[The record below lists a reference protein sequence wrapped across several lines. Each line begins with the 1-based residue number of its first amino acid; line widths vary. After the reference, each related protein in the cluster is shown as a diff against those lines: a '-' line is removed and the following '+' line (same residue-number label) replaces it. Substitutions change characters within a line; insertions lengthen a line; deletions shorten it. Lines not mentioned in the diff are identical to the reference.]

1 MNPHIPH
8 EYEVET
14 YSGSY
19 VNVNRPQPN
28 TIFLTDIAHALSNI
42 CRYGGHCKH
51 FYSVAQ
57 HSVFCAERV
66 RREGYGRKR
75 QLAALHHDD
84 AEAFLGDI
92 PRPLKPLLGAAYKR
106 LTDKMDVAIVGAL
119 QLPFEI
125 KSGSTGPYVPAF
137 HEQRVKMADNDAL
150 FIEAKH
156 LLPSQGK
163 HWWDGDQGAA
173 KWGLP
178 PKKKRIVT
186 PDYYI
191 PYVLSPE
198 NARDLFLRTHAAL
211 TEGAS

>member
-1 MNPHIPH
+1 MSHIPEEH
-8 EYEVET
+8 EVET
-14 YSGSY
+14 FSGAY
-19 VNVNRPQPN
+19 VNVNRPDPD
-28 TIFLTDIAHALSNI
+28 TIRLPDIAHALSNI

-57 HSVFCAERV
+57 HAVFCAERV
-66 RREGYGRKR
+66 KREGYGIKK

-106 LTDKMDVAIVGAL
+106 LTDRMDVAIVRAL
-119 QLPFEI
+119 ELPFEI
-125 KSGSTGPYVPAF
+125 KDGSTGPYVPTF
-137 HEQRVKMADNDAL
+137 HEVKIKSADNDAL

-156 LLPSQGK
+156 LLPSRGK
-163 HWWDGDQGAA
+163 HWWDGAQGAE

-178 PKKKRIVT
+178 PKKRRIVT

-191 PYVLSPE
+191 DYVLSPE
-198 NARDLFLRTHAAL
+198 NACAMYLRVHAAL